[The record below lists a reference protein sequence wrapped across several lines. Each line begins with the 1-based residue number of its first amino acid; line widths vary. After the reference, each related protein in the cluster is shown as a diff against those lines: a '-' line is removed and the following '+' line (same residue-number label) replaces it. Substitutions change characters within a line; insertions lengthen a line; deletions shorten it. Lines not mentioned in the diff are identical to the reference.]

1 MNFKKQQH
9 MEYKFI
15 DYGTKHF
22 LLLLVLNKVS
32 VRLMK
37 FRNNGEDTSSL
48 EVQILVD
55 LWTIYIELK
64 KF

>member
-1 MNFKKQQH
+1 

-15 DYGTKHF
+15 AYGTKHF

-32 VRLMK
+32 VSLMK
-37 FRNNGEDTSSL
+37 FRNNGEDTSNL
-48 EVQILVD
+48 ELQILVD
-55 LWTIYIELK
+55 LWTINIELK